1 MIGSTYLPTYRG
13 RGWDGWEGGAKV
25 LNTLSVP
32 GRPTNFDNSR
42 TRTYCACSGCGIF
55 SAFFFFHIFLSSII
69 SIIFFFPLSGRW
81 SDID

>member
-1 MIGSTYLPTYRG
+1 ML
-13 RGWDGWEGGAKV
+13 D
-25 LNTLSVP
+25 TLSVP

-42 TRTYCACSGCGIF
+42 ARTYCACSGCGIF
-55 SAFFFFHIFLSSII
+55 SAFIFHIFLSSII